1 MVLSQ
6 TSEEDHENDGF
17 LTMQEISELNLPQTI
32 NFGAIVRNKKVIL
45 TNEDIE
51 FAPEDHVIIFTLNKK
66 DISVIEKLFQVE
78 VGFF

>member
-1 MVLSQ
+1 MIVHGDKK
-6 TSEEDHENDGF
+6 TSKLVGKK
-17 LTMQEISELNLPQTI
+17 ISELNLPQTI

-51 FAPEDHVIIFTLNKK
+51 FAPGDHVIIFTLNKK